1 MADDRPSETS
11 RTLHTTLGAVRTEV
25 KALQTDVSEMK
36 ADVSELAKAG
46 VEHRVRLENGTA
58 VFSSIRERMTK
69 SDSAIADISERIRPK
84 PPSITKVVT
93 ITLGLVVV
101 GAGALWGLSNM
112 LRDRPTV
119 EQVDQVFQ
127 RYDDSHEA
135 AGHKEL
141 REDVHSIQKE
151 QVLQGVKLQ
160 DVQKQQGTDSE
171 KLDKVLERLPAPRRR
186 HTP

>member
-1 MADDRPSETS
+1 MFSAIKDDVT
-11 RTLHTTLGAVRTEV
+11 GNEV
-25 KALQTDVSEMK
+25 
-36 ADVSELAKAG
+36 
-46 VEHRVRLENGTA
+46 
-58 VFSSIRERMTK
+58 
-69 SDSAIADISERIRPK
+69 AIADLSEMVRPK

-101 GAGALWGLSNM
+101 GAGALWGLSDM

-119 EQVDQVFQ
+119 EQVDRVFQ

-151 QVLQGVKLQ
+151 QALQSVKLQ
-160 DVQKQQGTDSE
+160 DVQEQQGTDSE
-171 KLDKVLERLPAPRRR
+171 KLDTVLERLPVPRRR